1 MRLPGRSRRRPI
13 STSCSSSWR
22 GSIHFCEH
30 CSFMGKPFFCAEF
43 LTCGTAVLLL
53 SALSCGAQRDHAPLV
68 RSPDLILI
76 TVDTLR
82 ADRVG
87 ARSSAGPA
95 PTLEAL
101 GRAGVTFLDATA
113 HVPLTLPSHASILT
127 GRYPF
132 SHGIHDNGGDILPE
146 SVPTLA
152 SVLHGAGYHTA
163 AFVSSFVLRR
173 ATGLAR
179 GFDLYD
185 DRFEGAGRSRLTAS
199 ALERRGPEVAG
210 AAVRWIATAPRPFFL
225 WVHFYDPH
233 APYDP
238 PPAFAKKFPGRPY
251 DGEVL
256 TSDYGV
262 SMLLDALSPARRAET
277 VIVATGDHGESLGEH
292 GESEHGILLYDATLH
307 VPLAMQG
314 PGIPS
319 GITVRQQVRHVDLLP
334 TMTDLLGVK
343 APTPIDGI
351 SLMPLLH
358 GSGRD
363 RTEGP
368 ISYAESR
375 FGQLHFG
382 WSPLRSVR
390 DGAWKY
396 IDGPA
401 PELYQLSRDPGE
413 RANRLDSREGTSRAL
428 ATALADMVAHGA
440 GPVSTPEPMVGTD
453 AAERLRSL
461 GYVSGKVAL
470 ADPLRPNGPGR
481 SGGEDP
487 KQAIGR
493 YEQYVSAFNEG
504 LAELETGRSA
514 EAETRF
520 RRLAHEFPL
529 AFEVHQ
535 YLARA
540 LTARRAFAGA
550 IAELDLAMALNAR
563 ESVLYFDAAR
573 AHADAGQS
581 ARALARVAEGRRLDP
596 ESFYGAL
603 TEGLV
608 ARAAGQAARAERAF
622 AEAIRLN
629 PDLAV
634 AHLEL
639 GKLAERRGDPEAARA
654 HYRRAVA
661 ADPALVEARRAL
673 DGLPAERR

>member
-1 MRLPGRSRRRPI
+1 M
-13 STSCSSSWR
+13 
-22 GSIHFCEH
+22 
-30 CSFMGKPFFCAEF
+30 
-43 LTCGTAVLLL
+43 
-53 SALSCGAQRDHAPLV
+53 
-68 RSPDLILI
+68 
-76 TVDTLR
+76 
-82 ADRVG
+82 
-87 ARSSAGPA
+87 
-95 PTLEAL
+95 
-101 GRAGVTFLDATA
+101 
-113 HVPLTLPSHASILT
+113 
-127 GRYPF
+127 
-132 SHGIHDNGGDILPE
+132 HDNGGNILAE

-163 AFVSSFVLRR
+163 AFVSSYVLRR
-173 ATGLAR
+173 STGLGR

-185 DRFEGAGRSRLTAS
+185 DRFEGVGRSRLTAS
-199 ALERRGPEVAG
+199 SLERRGPEVAG

-233 APYDP
+233 APYEP

-251 DGEVL
+251 DGEVA

-262 SMLLDALSPARRAET
+262 SMILDALSPARRAET

-319 GITVRQQVRHVDLLP
+319 GIVVRQQVRHVDLLP
-334 TMTDLLGVK
+334 TVTDLLGVK

-351 SLMPLLH
+351 SLMPLVR
-358 GSGRD
+358 GSGRRD
-363 RTEGP
+363 RTDGP
-368 ISYAESR
+368 ISYAESQ
-375 FGQLHFG
+375 FGHLHFG
-382 WSPLRSVR
+382 WSPWRSVR

-413 RANRLDSREGTSRAL
+413 RTNRHDSREGTSRAL
-428 ATALADMVAHGA
+428 ATALADMVAHDG
-440 GPVSTPEPMVGTD
+440 GVVSTPDPAIGAD

-461 GYVSGKVAL
+461 GYVSGRVAL
-470 ADPLRPNGPGR
+470 GDPQRPNGSER
-481 SGGEDP
+481 SGGQDP
-487 KQAIGR
+487 KQVIGR
-493 YEQYVSAFNEG
+493 YEKYVSAFNQG
-504 LAELETGRSA
+504 LAELETGRSP
-514 EAETRF
+514 EAETLF

-529 AFEVHQ
+529 AFEAHQ

-540 LTARRAFAGA
+540 LIGRRAFAGA
-550 IAELDLAMALNAR
+550 IAELDVAIGLNAR

-573 AHADAGQS
+573 AHAAAGQS
-581 ARALARVAEGRRLDP
+581 ARAVARVAEGRRLDP

-608 ARAAGQAARAERAF
+608 ARAAGQSERAERAF

-639 GKLAERRGDPEAARA
+639 GKLAERRGDREAARA

-661 ADPALVEARRAL
+661 ADPALIEARRAL
-673 DGLPAERR
+673 DGLLAEGR